1 MSAWRWLLPGAWLS
15 LSLMAPDLHAAKA
28 AAKPAAKTAVAPGP
42 QASRAG
48 DARLGRE
55 KAENERCFEC
65 HGERGLG
72 VGHGPETIFARLA
85 GQKADYIVQQ
95 VQHFKAGLR
104 KNDSMLIT
112 ARAVDPDD
120 LRDIAAYFSQLPA
133 MHGEGVRDRVQH
145 GAAQDLTLQGDPARG
160 IAACSSCHGATGEG
174 LAAHPAPRLAGQES
188 RYLAKQLRDF
198 QQRQRREATDT
209 GMAAIARA
217 LSEAEIDQLAA
228 YFSQQGAPATPR

>member
-1 MSAWRWLLPGAWLS
+1 MNAWRWLLPGAWLS
-15 LSLMAPDLHAAKA
+15 LSLMAPELHAAKA
-28 AAKPAAKTAVAPGP
+28 AAKPALRSAATPGP
-42 QASRAG
+42 QVPPAG

-55 KAENERCFEC
+55 KAEAERCFEC
-65 HGERGLG
+65 HGEQGLG

-95 VQHFKAGLR
+95 VQHSKAGLR

-120 LRDIAAYFSQLPA
+120 LRDIAAYFAQLPA
-133 MHGEGVRDRVQH
+133 MQGEGAPDTAQH
-145 GAAQDLTLQGDPARG
+145 GRAQDLTLQGDAARG
-160 IAACSSCHGATGEG
+160 IAACSSCHGAAGQG

-198 QQRQRREATDT
+198 QQRQRREAQDS

-217 LSEAEIDQLAA
+217 LSEAEIVQLAV
-228 YFSQQGAPATPR
+228 YFSQQGAATGAR

>member
-1 MSAWRWLLPGAWLS
+1 MSRWRWLLPGAWLS
-15 LSLMAPDLHAAKA
+15 LSLMAPELQAAKA
-28 AAKPAAKTAVAPGP
+28 PPKPAARPGVQAAP
-42 QASRAG
+42 AG
-48 DARLGRE
+48 DAQRGRL

-65 HGERGLG
+65 HGEQGLG

-85 GQKADYIVQQ
+85 GQKADYIERQ
-95 VQHFKAGLR
+95 VRHFKDGLR

-120 LRDIAAYFSQLPA
+120 LRDIAAYFAQLPA
-133 MHGEGVRDRVQH
+133 MRGEDRADAASQV
-145 GAAQDLTLQGDPARG
+145 AAQDLTLRGDPARG
-160 IAACSSCHGATGEG
+160 LAACSSCHGPAGEG